1 MHATIHPATS
11 PRTLPLRHR
20 PLALAL
26 AAALMAMPASGLAQ
40 VAANQL
46 PTGGSIVGGTG
57 TINAASGTTRVVD
70 QTSARMA
77 LTWSAF
83 DIGSAATMTFNQ
95 PTTTSVVL
103 NLVQGGNPTQIFGN
117 LTANGQVFLLNSN
130 GVLLGSTA
138 NINVGG
144 LVVSTLGTSV
154 SQFMNGNYVFDAGGN
169 TVALVSNS
177 GTINAAAGSAT
188 LIGGR
193 VANSGT
199 ITATA
204 GNITLAGADAATL
217 TFESGGFGVLIDKP
231 LQLSLATEAVDN
243 SGTLSAP
250 GGAIQLQAR
259 AAQGIFDRLINNS
272 GTIRASSLSNGP
284 DGSVSLIAS
293 GAGGFDVAGGG
304 SIDAGTGAITLST
317 GRGVQQTG
325 IYTAGSLGGFI
336 GGSATFSGANKIGG
350 LGNLDVGGNLSLTN
364 TVALSQSGSLA
375 VTGTS
380 QFLQSGSALSL
391 TNGGNTF
398 GGLLSASG
406 NGIAVNAAG
415 NLSIGTL
422 NLDSNSAL
430 SLSASGV
437 LTLPTTAINTGSANL
452 TLASGGGLTTRAAL
466 AGTNVDLTGSGGI
479 ALAHDVTASGALKL
493 TATNNAITQTAGSV
507 AATGTSTINAG
518 TGAITLDGASN
529 DFQGAV
535 ALTGGNTR
543 ISDSGALTLGAVTSN
558 DLTATSNGALNLGS
572 GRVGGTLLA
581 TSNNGAIT
589 QSGTDGL
596 TILGTSNLTAGTG
609 AITLNNSGNTFGD
622 LVSATGRGISL
633 NAAGTLSI
641 GTLSLGN
648 NSALSLRATGAL
660 TLPAAAINT
669 GSANLTL
676 FSGGS
681 LTTRAALAGTNVDL
695 TGTAGITL
703 AHDVTASGTLALT
716 TTDSAI
722 TQAGGSVTATGTST
736 VSAGTGVIELDEATN
751 DFQGV
756 VTLTGGDTRI
766 ADTGALTLGALNTG
780 NLIATSNGAL
790 NLGSGSGS
798 GSVRG
803 TLAATSGNGAISQGA
818 GLIVDGTATLNAGSG
833 AIALTDGNNNFRS
846 DVSLTGTGISVVDRD
861 DLRIAS
867 ISNGTDGAIALTAG
881 GALTLPTQN
890 LSTGTGALSLIANG
904 GALSTLGALS
914 GGNVSLSARDGVVLN
929 HNVTAGGTLGL
940 TATNATITQ
949 NAGVLDVG
957 GLATV
962 DAGNGAI
969 SLTGDNDV
977 KNGIALTGRNIAV
990 VDANDLS
997 VVSLS
1002 NGGAGAIALT
1012 ARNSLT
1018 LPGSGLSSTDNLTLR
1033 ADNGTLTL
1041 GGDLLGNAVSLFSAN
1056 ALTLATGIDSN
1067 TLSVSTSNSA
1077 INQTAGAL
1085 RLGSTSSFDT
1095 GTGAIA
1101 LGSAGNH
1108 FGGAV
1113 SLTGNGVSI
1122 RDSGALTLG
1131 TLNTGSLTATSNGAL
1146 NLGSGRVA
1154 GTLAA
1159 TSGNGAIGQA
1169 GGLIVDAAA
1178 TLNAGSGAIAL
1189 TDGSND
1195 FQGSMRLTGAG
1206 IAVRDSNDLTL
1217 SALTSN
1223 NGGTIALTAGGN
1235 LILPGTT
1242 LNNGSGNINLI
1253 ANHLSLSAA
1262 LLGEEVSLRAN
1273 SGLALGQN
1281 ITARTLSLASSNAAI
1296 TQSGGA
1302 LLVSGATT
1310 VDAGTGAISLLQAG
1324 NNFDSVRLTGN
1335 GIGVTDGDNL
1345 SLAALTSTG
1354 TGAVVVTAGGTLSL
1368 PSQAIAVGNSN
1379 LTLSSNGG
1387 ALSTA
1392 ADLGGNDV
1400 TLFGR
1405 DGLTLGHTVT
1415 ANTLALHSTDAAI
1428 VQNAGALDVVGAS
1441 TVDAGS
1447 ASIAL
1452 NSGSNRFGA
1461 GISLTGTGITVA
1473 DSGNLTINALNAGA
1487 NGAIAL
1493 TAGGALNL
1501 SAQNL
1506 DTGTADLALI
1516 ANGGSMSTG
1525 GDLRGRNVTLS
1536 ARDGLT
1542 IGHTITTTET
1552 LSLSSNNT
1560 AMTQTA
1566 AALNVGTT
1574 TTVNAGSG
1582 NVTLNTAGNT
1592 FNGVVNLTAGDVQI
1606 AGNALSFGALSTNAL
1621 TANSSGALSLGSG
1634 VVRGAL
1640 NGTSGNAAITQ
1651 SGGLSV
1657 GGASTLNAGSGDIAL
1672 TDANNDFVG
1681 ALALTGNAIAVQDR
1695 NDLSIAAAR
1704 SGANAAIAL
1713 VAGGDLNLPASQID
1727 AGTGALTLTANG
1739 GTLRTAG
1746 ALRGGTVQL
1755 TGANGIALSN
1765 TVTASNV
1772 LRLNSTNAAI
1782 TQTGGALLVAGDTA
1796 VDAGGGAIALDAAGN
1811 DFQGVLA
1818 LTGGA
1823 SSVRD
1828 ANALTLG
1835 TLNTGDL
1842 QVRNSGALNLGVGL
1856 VNGDL
1861 DAASNGGGVTQSG
1874 ALTVTGSTR
1883 INSGGAAIVLTD
1895 ADNDFQAAVS
1905 LSGGTA
1911 SVRDRN
1917 ALVLGNLDVDAL
1929 EVASGAGLDLGQ
1941 GRIGGAL
1948 VARSG
1953 SAATANAN
1961 TVVAQAIAVPAATAA
1976 GIAQQGALTVVGSSL
1991 LDAGTGAIVLD
2002 AADNDFQ
2009 GTVQARGSSIA
2020 IVDRN
2025 DLAATAQASDALR
2038 LQAGGQLTTAGTLSA
2053 SAIALRGGTGV
2064 VLSHDVEAA
2073 SVALSSGGAITQ
2085 DAGSLRAGQLSG
2097 NAAGAVALTGSG
2109 NAIDVLG
2116 DFSAQGLDV
2125 LSNRTLL
2132 VSGRV
2137 DGGPSLRLRSGGELQ
2152 LSGQLSGATSWLQAV
2167 AGIRQRAGSAIAATL
2182 LSGSAGGPVA
2192 LGDAA
2197 GFIDN
2202 RVVRLGEVTASN
2214 GFSFTNGGDLLLVL
2228 ANGSSYS
2235 VDAGNSAMFLSVRG
2249 NLFQDGRAPLRNGTG
2264 TFAATGQIGTQ
2275 QNPIYVTGT
2284 GTQTVA
2290 AIGAPPA
2297 YFNATAVDG
2306 SLLDLAGASGFNVPA
2321 SAFAGRAQSSA
2332 SRTVA
2337 FVDLSASGTPYRAFG
2352 LVRPGLRLPDDQQPA
2367 CDAGDPDAVCSPE

>member
-26 AAALMAMPASGLAQ
+26 AAALMAMPVSGLAQ

-70 QTSARMA
+70 QTSSRMA

-138 NINVGG
+138 NINVDG

-272 GTIRASSLSNGP
+272 GTIRASSLSTGP

-293 GAGGFDVAGGG
+293 GAGSFDVAGGG

-391 TNGGNTF
+391 INGGNTF

-430 SLSASGV
+430 SLSASGA

-466 AGTNVDLTGSGGI
+466 AGRNVDLTGRGGI
-479 ALAHDVTASGALKL
+479 ALAHDVTATGTLKL
-493 TATNNAITQTAGSV
+493 TATNAAITQTAGSV

-543 ISDSGALTLGAVTSN
+543 ISDSGALTLGAVNSN

-572 GRVGGTLLA
+572 GRVGGALLA

-596 TILGTSNLTAGTG
+596 TIVGTSDLTAGTG

-676 FSGGS
+676 SSGGS

-695 TGTAGITL
+695 TGTAGMTL
-703 AHDVTASGTLALT
+703 EHDVTASGTLALT
-716 TTDSAI
+716 TIDSAI
-722 TQAGGSVTATGTST
+722 TQTGGSVTATGTST

-790 NLGSGSGS
+790 NLGSGS
-798 GSVRG
+798 VRG
-803 TLAATSGNGAISQGA
+803 TLAASSGNGAIGQAG
-818 GLIVDGTATLNAGSG
+818 GLIVDATATLNAGSG
-833 AIALTDGNNNFRS
+833 AIALTDGSNDFRS
-846 DVSLTGTGISVVDRD
+846 GVSLTGTGISVVDRD
-861 DLRIAS
+861 DLRVSS
-867 ISNGTDGAIALTAG
+867 ISNGTNGAIALTAG

-904 GALSTLGALS
+904 GALSTNGSLS
-914 GGNVSLSARDGVVLN
+914 GGNVSLGGRNGIVLN
-929 HNVTAGGTLGL
+929 HNVTASGSLGL
-940 TATNATITQ
+940 TATTNAIFQ

-962 DAGNGAI
+962 DAGSGAI
-969 SLTGDNDV
+969 SLARNNDF

-997 VVSLS
+997 VVSLN
-1002 NGGAGAIALT
+1002 NGGAGTIALT

-1018 LPGSGLSSTDNLTLR
+1018 LPGSGLTSSDDLTLR
-1033 ADNGTLTL
+1033 AENGTLTL
-1041 GGDLLGNAVSLFSAN
+1041 GGDLVGNAVSLFSAN
-1056 ALTLATGIDSN
+1056 AVTLATGIASS
-1067 TLSVSTSNSA
+1067 TLSVSTSNGA

-1085 RLGSTSSFDT
+1085 RIGSTSSVNA
-1095 GTGAIA
+1095 GSGAIA

-1113 SLTGNGVSI
+1113 SLTGNDVSI

-1159 TSGNGAIGQA
+1159 SSGNGAIGQS

-1178 TLNAGSGAIAL
+1178 TLNAGSGAITL

-1195 FQGSMRLTGAG
+1195 FRSGVSLTGAG

-1235 LILPGTT
+1235 LALPGTT
-1242 LNNGSGNINLI
+1242 LNNGSGNIDLI
-1253 ANHLSLSAA
+1253 ANQLSLSAA
-1262 LLGEEVSLRAN
+1262 LLGDEVSLRAN
-1273 SGLALGQN
+1273 SGLTLGQN

-1354 TGAVVVTAGGTLSL
+1354 NGAVVVTAGGTLSL

-1415 ANTLALHSTDAAI
+1415 ANTLALRSTNAAI
-1428 VQNAGALDVVGAS
+1428 AQNAGALAVVGAS

-1452 NSGSNRFGA
+1452 NGGSNRFGA
-1461 GISLTGTGITVA
+1461 GISLTGTGIAVA
-1473 DSGNLTINALNAGA
+1473 DSGNLTINAFNVGA
-1487 NGAIAL
+1487 NGTIAL

-1560 AMTQTA
+1560 AITQTA
-1566 AALNVGTT
+1566 AALNVGTI

-1582 NVTLNTAGNT
+1582 DVTLNTAGNT
-1592 FNGVVNLTAGDVQI
+1592 FNGMVNLTAGDVQI
-1606 AGNALSFGALSTNAL
+1606 AGNALSFGTLSTNAL
-1621 TANSSGALSLGSG
+1621 TANSSGALNLGNG

-1651 SGGLSV
+1651 SGRLSV

-1695 NDLSIAAAR
+1695 NDLSIAAVR

-1727 AGTGALTLTANG
+1727 AGTGALALTANG
-1739 GTLRTAG
+1739 GILRTAG

-1755 TGANGIALSN
+1755 TGASGIALSN
-1765 TVTASNV
+1765 TVTASNA

-1796 VDAGGGAIALDAAGN
+1796 VDAGGGAIALEAAGN

-1861 DAASNGGGVTQSG
+1861 DAASNGGAVTQSG
-1874 ALTVTGSTR
+1874 AVTVTGSAR
-1883 INSGGAAIVLTD
+1883 IDSGGAAIALTD
-1895 ADNDFQAAVS
+1895 AGNDFQAAVS
-1905 LSGGTA
+1905 LGGGTA

-1929 EVASGAGLDLGQ
+1929 DVASGAGLDLGQ

-1953 SAATANAN
+1953 SAATANAS

-2038 LQAGGQLTTAGTLSA
+2038 LQAGGHLATAGTLSA
-2053 SAIALRGGTGV
+2053 NAIALRGGTGV
-2064 VLSHDVEAA
+2064 VLGHDIGGA

-2085 DAGSLRAGQLSG
+2085 DAGNLRAGQLSG
-2097 NAAGAVALTGSG
+2097 SAAGAVALTGSG

-2137 DGGPSLRLRSGGELQ
+2137 AGGPSLRLRSGGELQ

-2167 AGIRQRAGSAIAATL
+2167 AGIGQRAGSSITAGL

-2202 RVVRLGEVTASN
+2202 RVVSLGEVTASN

-2306 SLLDLAGASGFNVPA
+2306 RLLDLAGASGFNVPA

>member
-26 AAALMAMPASGLAQ
+26 AAALMAMPVSGLAQ

-70 QTSARMA
+70 QTSSRMA

-272 GTIRASSLSNGP
+272 GTIRASSLSTGP

-293 GAGGFDVAGGG
+293 GAGSFDVAGGG
-304 SIDAGTGAITLST
+304 SIDAGTGAITLGT

-430 SLSASGV
+430 SLSASGA

-466 AGTNVDLTGSGGI
+466 AGRNVDLTGRGGI
-479 ALAHDVTASGALKL
+479 ALAHDVTATGTLKL
-493 TATNNAITQTAGSV
+493 TATNAAITQTAGSV

-543 ISDSGALTLGAVTSN
+543 ISDSGALTLGTVNSN

-572 GRVGGTLLA
+572 GRVGGALLA

-596 TILGTSNLTAGTG
+596 TIVGTSDLTAGTG

-676 FSGGS
+676 SSGGS

-695 TGTAGITL
+695 TGTAGMTL
-703 AHDVTASGTLALT
+703 GHDVTASGTLALT

-722 TQAGGSVTATGTST
+722 TQTGGSVTATGTST
-736 VSAGTGVIELDEATN
+736 ISTGTGVIELDEATN

-790 NLGSGSGS
+790 NLGSGS
-798 GSVRG
+798 VRG
-803 TLAATSGNGAISQGA
+803 TLAASSGNGAIGQAG
-818 GLIVDGTATLNAGSG
+818 GLIVDATATLNAGSG
-833 AIALTDGNNNFRS
+833 AIALTDGSNDFRS
-846 DVSLTGTGISVVDRD
+846 GVSLTGTGIGVVDRD
-861 DLRIAS
+861 DLRVSS
-867 ISNGTDGAIALTAG
+867 ISNGTNGAIALTAG

-904 GALSTLGALS
+904 GALSTNGSLS

-929 HNVTAGGTLGL
+929 HNVTAGGILGL
-940 TATNATITQ
+940 TATNAAITQ

-969 SLTGDNDV
+969 SLTGDNDF

-997 VVSLS
+997 VVSLT
-1002 NGGAGAIALT
+1002 NGGAGTIALT
-1012 ARNSLT
+1012 AGNSLT
-1018 LPGSGLSSTDNLTLR
+1018 LPGSGLTSSDDLTLR

-1041 GGDLLGNAVSLFSAN
+1041 GGDLVGNAVSLFSAN
-1056 ALTLATGIDSN
+1056 ALTLATGIASS
-1067 TLSVSTSNSA
+1067 TLSVSTSNGA

-1085 RLGSTSSFDT
+1085 RIGSTSSVNA
-1095 GTGAIA
+1095 GSGAIA
-1101 LGSAGNH
+1101 LGSAGNQ

-1146 NLGSGRVA
+1146 SLGSGRVA

-1159 TSGNGAIGQA
+1159 SSGNGAIGQA

-1178 TLNAGSGAIAL
+1178 TLNAGSGAITL

-1195 FQGSMRLTGAG
+1195 FQGAMRLTGAG
-1206 IAVRDSNDLTL
+1206 IAVRDSNDLTF

-1235 LILPGTT
+1235 LALPGTT
-1242 LNNGSGNINLI
+1242 LNNGSGNIDLI

-1262 LLGEEVSLRAN
+1262 LLGDEVSLRAN
-1273 SGLALGQN
+1273 SGLTLGQT

-1324 NNFDSVRLTGN
+1324 NNFDSVRLIGN

-1354 TGAVVVTAGGTLSL
+1354 NGAVVVTAGGTLSL

-1415 ANTLALHSTDAAI
+1415 ANTLALRSTNAAI
-1428 VQNAGALDVVGAS
+1428 AQNAGALAMVGAS

-1452 NSGSNRFGA
+1452 NGGSNRFGA
-1461 GISLTGTGITVA
+1461 GISLTGTGIAVA

-1487 NGAIAL
+1487 NGTIAL

-1542 IGHTITTTET
+1542 IGHAITITDA

-1560 AMTQTA
+1560 AITQTA

-1582 NVTLNTAGNT
+1582 DVTLNIAGNT
-1592 FNGVVNLTAGDVQI
+1592 FDGVVNLTAGDVQI
-1606 AGNALSFGALSTNAL
+1606 AGNALGFGTLSTNAL
-1621 TANSSGALSLGSG
+1621 TANSSGALNLGRG

-1681 ALALTGNAIAVQDR
+1681 AVALTGNAIAVQDR
-1695 NDLSIAAAR
+1695 NDLSIAAVR

-1755 TGANGIALSN
+1755 TGASGIALSN
-1765 TVTASNV
+1765 TVTASNA
-1772 LRLNSTNAAI
+1772 LRLNSNNAAI

-1796 VDAGGGAIALDAAGN
+1796 VDAGGGAIALEAAGN

-1861 DAASNGGGVTQSG
+1861 DAASNGGAVTQSG
-1874 ALTVTGSTR
+1874 AVTVTGSAR
-1883 INSGGAAIVLTD
+1883 IDSGGAAIALTD
-1895 ADNDFQAAVS
+1895 AGNDFQAAVS

-1929 EVASGAGLDLGQ
+1929 EVASGAGLDLGR

-1953 SAATANAN
+1953 SAATANAS

-2020 IVDRN
+2020 LVDRN

-2038 LQAGGQLTTAGTLSA
+2038 LQAGGQLATAGMLSA
-2053 SAIALRGGTGV
+2053 NAIALRGGTGV
-2064 VLSHDVEAA
+2064 VLGHDIGGA

-2085 DAGSLRAGQLSG
+2085 DAGNLRAGQLSG
-2097 NAAGAVALTGSG
+2097 SAAGAVALTGSG

-2137 DGGPSLRLRSGGELQ
+2137 AGGPSLRLRSGGELQ
-2152 LSGQLSGATSWLQAV
+2152 LSGQLGGATSWLQAV
-2167 AGIRQRAGSAIAATL
+2167 AGIGQRAGSSITAGL

-2202 RVVRLGEVTASN
+2202 RVVRLGDFVASN

-2337 FVDLSASGTPYRAFG
+2337 FVDLSAGGTPYRAFG

-2367 CDAGDPDAVCSPE
+2367 CDAGDPDAVCSPK

>member
-26 AAALMAMPASGLAQ
+26 AAALMAMPVSGLAQ

-70 QTSARMA
+70 QTSSRMA

-272 GTIRASSLSNGP
+272 GTIRASSLSTGP

-293 GAGGFDVAGGG
+293 GAGSFDVAGGG
-304 SIDAGTGAITLST
+304 SIDAGTGAITLGT

-430 SLSASGV
+430 SLSASGA

-466 AGTNVDLTGSGGI
+466 AGRNVDLTGRGGI
-479 ALAHDVTASGALKL
+479 ALAHDVTATGTLKL
-493 TATNNAITQTAGSV
+493 TATNAAITQTAGSV

-543 ISDSGALTLGAVTSN
+543 ISDSGALTLGTVNSN

-572 GRVGGTLLA
+572 GRVGGALLA

-596 TILGTSNLTAGTG
+596 TIVGTSDLTAGTG

-676 FSGGS
+676 SSGGS

-695 TGTAGITL
+695 TGTAGMTL
-703 AHDVTASGTLALT
+703 GHDVTASGTLALT

-722 TQAGGSVTATGTST
+722 TQTGGSVTATGTST
-736 VSAGTGVIELDEATN
+736 ISTGTGVIELDEATN

-790 NLGSGSGS
+790 NLGSGS
-798 GSVRG
+798 VRG
-803 TLAATSGNGAISQGA
+803 TLAASSGNGAIGQAG
-818 GLIVDGTATLNAGSG
+818 GLIVDATATLNAGSG
-833 AIALTDGNNNFRS
+833 AIALTDGSNDFRS
-846 DVSLTGTGISVVDRD
+846 GVSLTGTGIGVVDRD
-861 DLRIAS
+861 DLRVSS
-867 ISNGTDGAIALTAG
+867 ISNGTNGAIALTAG

-904 GALSTLGALS
+904 GALSTNGSLS

-929 HNVTAGGTLGL
+929 HNVTAGGILGL
-940 TATNATITQ
+940 TATNAAITQ

-969 SLTGDNDV
+969 SLTGDNDF

-997 VVSLS
+997 VVSLT
-1002 NGGAGAIALT
+1002 NGGAGTIALT
-1012 ARNSLT
+1012 AGNSLT
-1018 LPGSGLSSTDNLTLR
+1018 LPGSGLTSSDDLTLR

-1041 GGDLLGNAVSLFSAN
+1041 GGDLVGNAVSLFSAN
-1056 ALTLATGIDSN
+1056 ALTLATGIASS
-1067 TLSVSTSNSA
+1067 TLSVSTSNGA

-1085 RLGSTSSFDT
+1085 RIGSTSSVNA
-1095 GTGAIA
+1095 GSGAIA
-1101 LGSAGNH
+1101 LGSAGNQ

-1131 TLNTGSLTATSNGAL
+1131 TLNTGSLTATSSGAL
-1146 NLGSGRVA
+1146 SLGSGRVA

-1159 TSGNGAIGQA
+1159 SSGNGAIGQA

-1178 TLNAGSGAIAL
+1178 TLNAGSGAITL

-1195 FQGSMRLTGAG
+1195 FQGAMRLTGAG
-1206 IAVRDSNDLTL
+1206 IAVRDSNDLTF

-1235 LILPGTT
+1235 LALPGTT
-1242 LNNGSGNINLI
+1242 LNNGSGNIDLI

-1262 LLGEEVSLRAN
+1262 LLGDEVSLRAN
-1273 SGLALGQN
+1273 SGLTLGQT

-1324 NNFDSVRLTGN
+1324 NNFDSVRLIGN

-1354 TGAVVVTAGGTLSL
+1354 NGAVVVTAGGTLSL

-1415 ANTLALHSTDAAI
+1415 ANTLALRSTNAAI
-1428 VQNAGALDVVGAS
+1428 AQNAGALAMVGAS

-1452 NSGSNRFGA
+1452 NGGSNRFGA
-1461 GISLTGTGITVA
+1461 GISLTGTGIAVA

-1487 NGAIAL
+1487 NGTIAL

-1542 IGHTITTTET
+1542 IGHAITTTDA

-1560 AMTQTA
+1560 AITQTA

-1582 NVTLNTAGNT
+1582 DVTLNIAGNT
-1592 FNGVVNLTAGDVQI
+1592 FDGVVNLTAGDVQI
-1606 AGNALSFGALSTNAL
+1606 AGNALGFGTLSTNAL
-1621 TANSSGALSLGSG
+1621 TANSSGALNLGRG

-1681 ALALTGNAIAVQDR
+1681 AVALTGNAIAVQDR
-1695 NDLSIAAAR
+1695 NDLSIAAVR

-1755 TGANGIALSN
+1755 TGASGIALSN
-1765 TVTASNV
+1765 TVTASNA
-1772 LRLNSTNAAI
+1772 LRLNSNNAAI

-1796 VDAGGGAIALDAAGN
+1796 VDAGGGAIALEAAGN

-1861 DAASNGGGVTQSG
+1861 DAASNGGAVTQSG
-1874 ALTVTGSTR
+1874 AVTVTGSAR
-1883 INSGGAAIVLTD
+1883 IDSGGAAIALTD
-1895 ADNDFQAAVS
+1895 AGNDFQAAVS

-1929 EVASGAGLDLGQ
+1929 EVASGAGLDLGR

-1953 SAATANAN
+1953 SAATANAS

-2020 IVDRN
+2020 LVDRN

-2038 LQAGGQLTTAGTLSA
+2038 LQAGGQLATAGMLSA
-2053 SAIALRGGTGV
+2053 NAIALRGGTGV
-2064 VLSHDVEAA
+2064 VLGHDIGGA

-2085 DAGSLRAGQLSG
+2085 DAGNLRAGQLSG
-2097 NAAGAVALTGSG
+2097 SAAGAVALTGSG

-2137 DGGPSLRLRSGGELQ
+2137 AGGPSLRLRSGGELQ
-2152 LSGQLSGATSWLQAV
+2152 LSGQLGGATSWLQAV
-2167 AGIRQRAGSAIAATL
+2167 AGIGQRAGSSITAGL

-2202 RVVRLGEVTASN
+2202 RVVRLGDFVASN

-2337 FVDLSASGTPYRAFG
+2337 FVDLSAGGTPYRAFG

-2367 CDAGDPDAVCSPE
+2367 CDAGDPDAVCSPK

>member
-26 AAALMAMPASGLAQ
+26 AAALMAMPVSGLAQ

-70 QTSARMA
+70 QTSSRMA

-272 GTIRASSLSNGP
+272 GTIRASSLSTGP

-293 GAGGFDVAGGG
+293 GAGSFDVAGGG

-336 GGSATFSGANKIGG
+336 GGSATFSGANKIGS

-430 SLSASGV
+430 SLSASGA

-466 AGTNVDLTGSGGI
+466 AGRNVDLTGRGGI
-479 ALAHDVTASGALKL
+479 ALAHDVTATGTLKL
-493 TATNNAITQTAGSV
+493 TATNAAITQTAGSV

-543 ISDSGALTLGAVTSN
+543 ISDSGALTLGAVNSN

-572 GRVGGTLLA
+572 GRVGGALLA

-596 TILGTSNLTAGTG
+596 TIVGTSDLTAGTG

-676 FSGGS
+676 SSGGS

-695 TGTAGITL
+695 TGTAGMTL
-703 AHDVTASGTLALT
+703 GHDVTASGTLALT

-722 TQAGGSVTATGTST
+722 TQTGGSVTATGTST

-766 ADTGALTLGALNTG
+766 ADTGALTLGTLNTG
-780 NLIATSNGAL
+780 SLTATSNGAL
-790 NLGSGSGS
+790 NLGSGR
-798 GSVRG
+798 VAG
-803 TLAATSGNGAISQGA
+803 TLAASSGNGAIGQSG
-818 GLIVDGTATLNAGSG
+818 GLIVDAAATLNAGSG
-833 AIALTDGNNNFRS
+833 VIALTEGNNNFRS

-861 DLRIAS
+861 DLRVS
-867 ISNGTDGAIALTAG
+867 STSNGTNGAIALTAG

-904 GALSTLGALS
+904 GALSTNGSLS
-914 GGNVSLSARDGVVLN
+914 GGNVSLGGRNGIVLN
-929 HNVTAGGTLGL
+929 HNVTASGSLGL
-940 TATNATITQ
+940 TATTNAIFQ

-962 DAGNGAI
+962 DAGSGAI
-969 SLTGDNDV
+969 SLTGDNDF

-997 VVSLS
+997 VVSLT
-1002 NGGAGAIALT
+1002 NGGAGTIALT
-1012 ARNSLT
+1012 AGNSLT
-1018 LPGSGLSSTDNLTLR
+1018 LPGSGLTSSDDLTLR

-1041 GGDLLGNAVSLFSAN
+1041 GGDLVGNAVSLFSAN
-1056 ALTLATGIDSN
+1056 ALTLATGIDSS
-1067 TLSVSTSNSA
+1067 TLSVSTSNGA

-1085 RLGSTSSFDT
+1085 RIGSTSSVNA
-1095 GTGAIA
+1095 GSGAIA

-1113 SLTGNGVSI
+1113 SLTGNDVSI

-1159 TSGNGAIGQA
+1159 SSGNGAIGQS

-1178 TLNAGSGAIAL
+1178 TLNAGGGAITL

-1195 FQGSMRLTGAG
+1195 FQGAMRLTGAG

-1235 LILPGTT
+1235 LALPGTT
-1242 LNNGSGNINLI
+1242 LNNGSGNIDLI

-1262 LLGEEVSLRAN
+1262 LLGDEVSLRAN
-1273 SGLALGQN
+1273 SGLTLGQN

-1354 TGAVVVTAGGTLSL
+1354 NGAVVVTAGGTLSL

-1415 ANTLALHSTDAAI
+1415 ANTLALRSTNAAI
-1428 VQNAGALDVVGAS
+1428 AQNAGALAVVGAS

-1452 NSGSNRFGA
+1452 NGGSNRFGA

-1473 DSGNLTINALNAGA
+1473 DSGNLTINAFNVGA
-1487 NGAIAL
+1487 NGTIAL

-1560 AMTQTA
+1560 AITQTA

-1582 NVTLNTAGNT
+1582 DVTLNIAGNT

-1606 AGNALSFGALSTNAL
+1606 AGNALGFGTLSTNAL
-1621 TANSSGALSLGSG
+1621 IANSSGALNLGRG

-1681 ALALTGNAIAVQDR
+1681 AVALTGNAIAVQDR
-1695 NDLSIAAAR
+1695 NDLSIAAVR

-1755 TGANGIALSN
+1755 TGASGIALRN
-1765 TVTASNV
+1765 TLTASNA

-1796 VDAGGGAIALDAAGN
+1796 VDAGGGAIALEAAGN

-1842 QVRNSGALNLGVGL
+1842 QVRNGSALNLGVGL

-1861 DAASNGGGVTQSG
+1861 DAASNGGAVTQSG
-1874 ALTVTGSTR
+1874 AVTVTGSAR
-1883 INSGGAAIVLTD
+1883 IDSGGAAIALTD
-1895 ADNDFQAAVS
+1895 AGNDFRAAVS
-1905 LSGGTA
+1905 LGGGTA

-2020 IVDRN
+2020 LVDRN

-2038 LQAGGQLTTAGTLSA
+2038 LQAGGQLATAGTLSA
-2053 SAIALRGGTGV
+2053 NAIALRGGTGV
-2064 VLSHDVEAA
+2064 VLGHDIGGA

-2085 DAGSLRAGQLSG
+2085 DAGNLRAGQLSG
-2097 NAAGAVALTGSG
+2097 SAAGAVALTGSG

-2137 DGGPSLRLRSGGELQ
+2137 AGGPSLRLRSGGELQ
-2152 LSGQLSGATSWLQAV
+2152 LSGQLSGATSWLQAA
-2167 AGIRQRAGSAIAATL
+2167 AGIGQRAGSAITATL

-2202 RVVRLGEVTASN
+2202 RVVRLGDFVASN

>member
-26 AAALMAMPASGLAQ
+26 AAALMAMPVSGLAQ

-70 QTSARMA
+70 QTSSRMA

-272 GTIRASSLSNGP
+272 GTIRASSLSTGP

-293 GAGGFDVAGGG
+293 GAGSFDVAGGG
-304 SIDAGTGAITLST
+304 SIDAGTGAITLGT

-430 SLSASGV
+430 SLSASGA

-466 AGTNVDLTGSGGI
+466 AGRNVDLTGRGGI
-479 ALAHDVTASGALKL
+479 ALAHDVTATGTLKL
-493 TATNNAITQTAGSV
+493 TATNAAITQTAGSV

-543 ISDSGALTLGAVTSN
+543 ISDSGALTLGTVNSN

-572 GRVGGTLLA
+572 GRVGGALLA

-596 TILGTSNLTAGTG
+596 TIVGTSDLTAGTG

-676 FSGGS
+676 SSGGS

-695 TGTAGITL
+695 TGTAGMTL
-703 AHDVTASGTLALT
+703 GHDVTASGTLALT

-722 TQAGGSVTATGTST
+722 TQTGGSVTATGTST
-736 VSAGTGVIELDEATN
+736 ISTGTGVIELDEATN

-790 NLGSGSGS
+790 NLGSGS
-798 GSVRG
+798 VRG
-803 TLAATSGNGAISQGA
+803 TLAASSGNGAIGQAG
-818 GLIVDGTATLNAGSG
+818 GLIVDATATLNAGSG
-833 AIALTDGNNNFRS
+833 AIALTDGSNDFRS
-846 DVSLTGTGISVVDRD
+846 GVSLTGTGIGVVDRD
-861 DLRIAS
+861 DLRVSS
-867 ISNGTDGAIALTAG
+867 ISNGTNGAIALTAG

-904 GALSTLGALS
+904 GALSTNGSLS

-929 HNVTAGGTLGL
+929 HNVTAGGILGL
-940 TATNATITQ
+940 TATNAAITQ

-969 SLTGDNDV
+969 SLTGDNDF

-997 VVSLS
+997 VVSLT
-1002 NGGAGAIALT
+1002 NGGAGTIALT
-1012 ARNSLT
+1012 AGNSLT
-1018 LPGSGLSSTDNLTLR
+1018 LPGSGLTSSDDLTLR

-1041 GGDLLGNAVSLFSAN
+1041 GGDLVGNAVSLFSAN
-1056 ALTLATGIDSN
+1056 ALTLATGIASS
-1067 TLSVSTSNSA
+1067 TLSVSTSNGA

-1085 RLGSTSSFDT
+1085 RIGSTSSVNA
-1095 GTGAIA
+1095 GSGAIA
-1101 LGSAGNH
+1101 LGSAGNQ

-1146 NLGSGRVA
+1146 SLGSGRVA

-1159 TSGNGAIGQA
+1159 SSGNGAIGQA

-1178 TLNAGSGAIAL
+1178 TLNAGSGAITL

-1195 FQGSMRLTGAG
+1195 FQGAMRLTGAG
-1206 IAVRDSNDLTL
+1206 IAVRDSNDLTF

-1235 LILPGTT
+1235 LALPGTT
-1242 LNNGSGNINLI
+1242 LNNGSGNIDLI

-1262 LLGEEVSLRAN
+1262 LLGDEVSLRAN
-1273 SGLALGQN
+1273 SGLTLGQT

-1324 NNFDSVRLTGN
+1324 NNFDSVRLIGN

-1354 TGAVVVTAGGTLSL
+1354 NGAVVVTAGGTLSL

-1415 ANTLALHSTDAAI
+1415 ANTLALRSTNAAI
-1428 VQNAGALDVVGAS
+1428 AQNAGALAMVGAS

-1452 NSGSNRFGA
+1452 NGGSNRFGA
-1461 GISLTGTGITVA
+1461 GISLTGTGIAVA

-1487 NGAIAL
+1487 NGTIAL

-1542 IGHTITTTET
+1542 TGHAITTTDA

-1560 AMTQTA
+1560 AITQTA

-1582 NVTLNTAGNT
+1582 DVTLNIAGNT
-1592 FNGVVNLTAGDVQI
+1592 FDGVVNLTAGDVQI
-1606 AGNALSFGALSTNAL
+1606 AGNALGFGTLSTNAL
-1621 TANSSGALSLGSG
+1621 TANSSGALNLGRG

-1681 ALALTGNAIAVQDR
+1681 AVALTGNAIAVQDR
-1695 NDLSIAAAR
+1695 NDLSIAAVR

-1755 TGANGIALSN
+1755 TGASGIALSN
-1765 TVTASNV
+1765 TVTASNA
-1772 LRLNSTNAAI
+1772 LRLNSNNAAI

-1796 VDAGGGAIALDAAGN
+1796 VDAGGGAIALEAAGN

-1861 DAASNGGGVTQSG
+1861 DAASNGGAVTQSG
-1874 ALTVTGSTR
+1874 AVTVTGSAR
-1883 INSGGAAIVLTD
+1883 IDSGGAAIALTD
-1895 ADNDFQAAVS
+1895 AGNDFQAAVS

-1929 EVASGAGLDLGQ
+1929 EVASGAGLDLGR

-1953 SAATANAN
+1953 SAATANAS

-2020 IVDRN
+2020 LVDRN

-2038 LQAGGQLTTAGTLSA
+2038 LQAGGQLATAGMLSA
-2053 SAIALRGGTGV
+2053 NAIALRGGTGV
-2064 VLSHDVEAA
+2064 VLGHDIGGA

-2085 DAGSLRAGQLSG
+2085 DAGNLRAGQLSG
-2097 NAAGAVALTGSG
+2097 SAAGAVALTGSG

-2137 DGGPSLRLRSGGELQ
+2137 AGGPSLRLRSGGELQ
-2152 LSGQLSGATSWLQAV
+2152 LSGQLGGATSWLQAV
-2167 AGIRQRAGSAIAATL
+2167 AGIGQRAGSSITAGL

-2202 RVVRLGEVTASN
+2202 RVVRLGDFVASN

-2337 FVDLSASGTPYRAFG
+2337 FVDLSAGGTPYRAFG

-2367 CDAGDPDAVCSPE
+2367 CDAGDPDAVCSPK

>member
-26 AAALMAMPASGLAQ
+26 AAALMAMPVSGLAQ

-70 QTSARMA
+70 QTSSRMA

-272 GTIRASSLSNGP
+272 GTIRASSLSTGP

-293 GAGGFDVAGGG
+293 GAGSFDVAGGG
-304 SIDAGTGAITLST
+304 SIDAGTGAITLGT

-430 SLSASGV
+430 SLSASGA

-466 AGTNVDLTGSGGI
+466 AGRNVDLTGRGGI
-479 ALAHDVTASGALKL
+479 ALAHDVTATGTLKL
-493 TATNNAITQTAGSV
+493 TATNAAITQTAGSV

-543 ISDSGALTLGAVTSN
+543 ISDSGALTLGTVNSN

-572 GRVGGTLLA
+572 GRVGGALLA

-596 TILGTSNLTAGTG
+596 TIVGTSDLTAGTG

-676 FSGGS
+676 SSGGS

-695 TGTAGITL
+695 TGTAGMTL
-703 AHDVTASGTLALT
+703 GHDVTASGTLALT

-722 TQAGGSVTATGTST
+722 TQTGGSVTATGTST
-736 VSAGTGVIELDEATN
+736 ISTGTGVIELDEATN

-790 NLGSGSGS
+790 NLGSGS
-798 GSVRG
+798 VRG
-803 TLAATSGNGAISQGA
+803 TLAASSGNGAIGQAG
-818 GLIVDGTATLNAGSG
+818 GLIVDATATLNAGSG
-833 AIALTDGNNNFRS
+833 AIALTDGSNDFRS
-846 DVSLTGTGISVVDRD
+846 GVSLTGTGIGVVDRD
-861 DLRIAS
+861 DLRVSS
-867 ISNGTDGAIALTAG
+867 ISNGTNGAIALTAG

-904 GALSTLGALS
+904 GALSTNGSLS

-929 HNVTAGGTLGL
+929 HNVTAGGILGL
-940 TATNATITQ
+940 TATNAAITQ

-969 SLTGDNDV
+969 SLTGDNDF

-997 VVSLS
+997 VVSLT
-1002 NGGAGAIALT
+1002 NGGAGTIALT
-1012 ARNSLT
+1012 AGNSLT
-1018 LPGSGLSSTDNLTLR
+1018 LPGSGLTSSDDLTLR

-1041 GGDLLGNAVSLFSAN
+1041 GGDLVGNAVSLFSAN
-1056 ALTLATGIDSN
+1056 ALTLATGIASS
-1067 TLSVSTSNSA
+1067 TLSVSTSNGA

-1085 RLGSTSSFDT
+1085 RIGSTSSVNA
-1095 GTGAIA
+1095 GSGAIA
-1101 LGSAGNH
+1101 LGSAGNQ

-1146 NLGSGRVA
+1146 SLGSGRVA

-1159 TSGNGAIGQA
+1159 SSGNGAIGQA

-1178 TLNAGSGAIAL
+1178 TLNAGSGAITL

-1195 FQGSMRLTGAG
+1195 FQGAMRLTGAG
-1206 IAVRDSNDLTL
+1206 IAVRDSNDLTF

-1235 LILPGTT
+1235 LALPGTT
-1242 LNNGSGNINLI
+1242 LNNGSGNIDLI

-1262 LLGEEVSLRAN
+1262 LLGDEVSLRAN
-1273 SGLALGQN
+1273 SGLTLGQT

-1324 NNFDSVRLTGN
+1324 NNFDSVRLIGN

-1354 TGAVVVTAGGTLSL
+1354 NGAVVVTAGGTLSL

-1415 ANTLALHSTDAAI
+1415 ANTLALRSTNAAI
-1428 VQNAGALDVVGAS
+1428 AQNAGALAMVGAS

-1452 NSGSNRFGA
+1452 NGGSNRFGA
-1461 GISLTGTGITVA
+1461 GISLTGTGIAVA

-1487 NGAIAL
+1487 NGTIAL

-1542 IGHTITTTET
+1542 IGHAITTTDA

-1560 AMTQTA
+1560 AITQTA

-1582 NVTLNTAGNT
+1582 DVTLNIAGNT
-1592 FNGVVNLTAGDVQI
+1592 FDGVVNLTAGDVQI
-1606 AGNALSFGALSTNAL
+1606 AGNALGFGTLSTNAL
-1621 TANSSGALSLGSG
+1621 TANSSGALNLGRG

-1681 ALALTGNAIAVQDR
+1681 AVALTGNAIAVQDR
-1695 NDLSIAAAR
+1695 NDLSIAAVR

-1755 TGANGIALSN
+1755 TGASGIALSN
-1765 TVTASNV
+1765 TVTASNA
-1772 LRLNSTNAAI
+1772 LRLNSNNAAI

-1796 VDAGGGAIALDAAGN
+1796 VDAGGGAIALEAAGN

-1861 DAASNGGGVTQSG
+1861 DAASNGGAVTQSG
-1874 ALTVTGSTR
+1874 AVTVTGSAR
-1883 INSGGAAIVLTD
+1883 IDSGGAAIALTD
-1895 ADNDFQAAVS
+1895 AGNDFQAAVS

-1929 EVASGAGLDLGQ
+1929 EVASGAGLDLGR

-1953 SAATANAN
+1953 SAATANAS

-2020 IVDRN
+2020 LVDRN

-2038 LQAGGQLTTAGTLSA
+2038 LQAGGQLATAGMLSA
-2053 SAIALRGGTGV
+2053 NAIALRGGTGV
-2064 VLSHDVEAA
+2064 VLGHDIGGA

-2085 DAGSLRAGQLSG
+2085 DAGNLRAGQLSG
-2097 NAAGAVALTGSG
+2097 SAAGAVALTGSG

-2137 DGGPSLRLRSGGELQ
+2137 AGGPSLRLRSGGELQ
-2152 LSGQLSGATSWLQAV
+2152 LSGQLGGATSWLQAV
-2167 AGIRQRAGSAIAATL
+2167 AGIGQRAGSSITAGL

-2202 RVVRLGEVTASN
+2202 RVVRLGDFVASN

-2249 NLFQDGRAPLRNGTG
+2249 NLFQDGRAPVRNGTG

-2337 FVDLSASGTPYRAFG
+2337 FVDLSAGGTPYRAFG

-2367 CDAGDPDAVCSPE
+2367 CDAGDPDAVCSPK

>member
-293 GAGGFDVAGGG
+293 GAGSLDVAGGG

-452 TLASGGGLTTRAAL
+452 TLTSGGGLTTRAAL

-572 GRVGGTLLA
+572 GRVGGALLA

-609 AITLNNSGNTFGD
+609 AITLTNSGNTFGD

-676 FSGGS
+676 SSGGS

-722 TQAGGSVTATGTST
+722 TQTGGSVTATGTGT

-790 NLGSGSGS
+790 NLGSGS
-798 GSVRG
+798 VRG

-833 AIALTDGNNNFRS
+833 AIALTDGNNDFRS
-846 DVSLTGTGISVVDRD
+846 GVSLIGTGISVVDRD

-890 LSTGTGALSLIANG
+890 LSTGTGALSLTANG

-969 SLTGDNDV
+969 SLTGDNDF

-1018 LPGSGLSSTDNLTLR
+1018 LPGSGLTSTDNLTLR

-1122 RDSGALTLG
+1122 RDSGALSLG

-1223 NGGTIALTAGGN
+1223 NGGTVALTAGGN

-1273 SGLALGQN
+1273 SGLTLGQN

-1487 NGAIAL
+1487 NGTIAL

-1796 VDAGGGAIALDAAGN
+1796 VDAGGGAIALEAAGN

-1861 DAASNGGGVTQSG
+1861 DAASNGGAVTQSG

-1883 INSGGAAIVLTD
+1883 INSGGAAIALTD

-1905 LSGGTA
+1905 LSGSTA

-2025 DLAATAQASDALR
+2025 DLAATAQASDAQR
-2038 LQAGGQLTTAGTLSA
+2038 L
-2053 SAIALRGGTGV
+2053 
-2064 VLSHDVEAA
+2064 
-2073 SVALSSGGAITQ
+2073 
-2085 DAGSLRAGQLSG
+2085 
-2097 NAAGAVALTGSG
+2097 
-2109 NAIDVLG
+2109 
-2116 DFSAQGLDV
+2116 
-2125 LSNRTLL
+2125 
-2132 VSGRV
+2132 
-2137 DGGPSLRLRSGGELQ
+2137 
-2152 LSGQLSGATSWLQAV
+2152 
-2167 AGIRQRAGSAIAATL
+2167 
-2182 LSGSAGGPVA
+2182 
-2192 LGDAA
+2192 
-2197 GFIDN
+2197 
-2202 RVVRLGEVTASN
+2202 
-2214 GFSFTNGGDLLLVL
+2214 
-2228 ANGSSYS
+2228 
-2235 VDAGNSAMFLSVRG
+2235 
-2249 NLFQDGRAPLRNGTG
+2249 
-2264 TFAATGQIGTQ
+2264 
-2275 QNPIYVTGT
+2275 
-2284 GTQTVA
+2284 
-2290 AIGAPPA
+2290 
-2297 YFNATAVDG
+2297 
-2306 SLLDLAGASGFNVPA
+2306 
-2321 SAFAGRAQSSA
+2321 
-2332 SRTVA
+2332 
-2337 FVDLSASGTPYRAFG
+2337 
-2352 LVRPGLRLPDDQQPA
+2352 
-2367 CDAGDPDAVCSPE
+2367 